1 MPQKHGTPGM
11 LQTRELEIGLS
22 SLVKDSNLIVKVRFV
37 KLFKESL
44 PVVDK
49 QQDQA
54 IIIPPFIKQGCVFE
68 VLAVLKN
75 TSRTEIP
82 DKINVPNENWR
93 RLLGRHKEK
102 FAGGI
107 AKTYTVPLYISDV
120 PSLRKATILFLNYFQ
135 GMFDLAAKDAFED
148 GTAEEKVAMILGN

>member
-1 MPQKHGTPGM
+1 MP
-11 LQTRELEIGLS
+11 QTRELEIGLS

-37 KLFKESL
+37 KLFKQNL
-44 PVVDK
+44 LVTDK
-49 QQDQA
+49 QQQETA
-54 IIIPPFIKQGCVFE
+54 TTAIPPFIKHGCIFE

-82 DKINVPNENWR
+82 NKLHVPNENWR
-93 RLLGRHKEK
+93 RLLSRHKEK
-102 FAGGI
+102 FAGGV

-135 GMFDLAAKDAFED
+135 GMFDLAAKDSFED
-148 GTAEEKVAMILGN
+148 GTAQEKVEMILGNSIH